1 MTIHKEGKRSILVA
15 FYILILINLPI
26 FVYATI
32 PLWLKMAILAAT
44 LIPAGIVV
52 RFFRDPQSQK
62 SYDPNAV
69 YSVADGEVVVI
80 EEVNEE
86 KFLHEKRIQI
96 SVFMSVNNVHI
107 NWFPVSGEITKVD
120 YYSGKF
126 LLARNPKS
134 SFLNEHTTVIIRPEN
149 GSVPVLVRQ
158 IAGFV
163 ARRIVCYAREGQ
175 QAQQSTQ
182 LGFIKFGSRVDV
194 LLPLDADIKVK
205 IGDKVKGGITELARF
220 KSFL

>member
-1 MTIHKEGKRSILVA
+1 MIIHKEGKRSILVA

-26 FVYATI
+26 FVYANI
-32 PLWLKMAILAAT
+32 PLWLKILILVAT
-44 LIPAGIVV
+44 LIPVGIVI
-52 RFFRDPQSQK
+52 RFFRDPQSEK
-62 SYDPNAV
+62 CINSDAV

-107 NWFPVSGEITKVD
+107 NWFPVSGKITKVD

-126 LLARNPKS
+126 MLARNPKS
-134 SFLNEHTTVIIRPEN
+134 SFLNEHTSVVIQPEN
-149 GSVPVLVRQ
+149 RDISILVRQ

-163 ARRIVCYAREGQ
+163 ARRIVCYAREG
-175 QAQQSTQ
+175 ADARQSTQ

-194 LLPLDADIKVK
+194 LLPLDAEIKVK

-220 KSFL
+220 KSD